1 MTAPTVMAGTLTE
14 RYRVMTWVW
23 RAVAIVFA
31 LVTIFPVYWMINSAF
46 EPNSEI
52 TSLTPSFFPVHFTLH
67 NFVSAVNQTSGLGKA
82 YFWDDARNS
91 VIVVTSAVVITLVL
105 GFLAAAAI
113 SRFRLRGAAVFLV
126 LILVVQMVPG
136 TALIIP
142 MFLLLNNLH
151 LTDNYFGLILVYAA
165 TTLPFTIWALRGF
178 VRGVPIELEEA
189 GQVDGLSRLGA
200 FVRILF
206 PLMLPGLISTGIFA
220 FITAWNDFLVAD
232 VIMQQNY
239 APDVAGLAVQLHHQH
254 RHRLRRPDGRL
265 HDNGAP
271 GRDLLPP
278 RPAPYRFGL
287 YRRVSQGLNEMS
299 TGGPTATTST
309 DKRPGQINGVRNGRA
324 AEPRW
329 PPCSR
334 GGARSKRRSARW
346 RRRTWPAP
354 SWSPVAPPTMRPRA
368 ALTFSKWPQ
377 VGRSPWPPRASSPY
391 TARRPTT
398 RATSHRRQPV
408 RPDARDRRG
417 RAAGTGQRRSRH
429 RHDQRPTQPVG

>member
-1 MTAPTVMAGTLTE
+1 MTAPTMMAGTLTK

-23 RAVAIVFA
+23 RVIAIVFA
-31 LVTIFPVYWMINSAF
+31 AVTIFPVYWMINSAF

-91 VIVVTSAVVITLVL
+91 LIVVTSAVVITLVL

-113 SRFRLRGAAVFLV
+113 SRFRMRGAAAFLV

-142 MFLLLNNLH
+142 TFLLLNNLH

-200 FVRILF
+200 FVRILL
-206 PLMLPGLISTGIFA
+206 PLMLPGLIATGIFA

-232 VIMQQNY
+232 VIMQQNSHQTLPVWLFSFTTNTGTNY
-239 APDVAGLAVQLHHQH
+239 AGLMAGCTMMALPVVIFF
-254 RHRLRRPDGRL
+254 
-265 HDNGAP
+265 
-271 GRDLLPP
+271 LL
-278 RPAPYRFGL
+278 
-287 YRRVSQGLNEMS
+287 V
-299 TGGPTATTST
+299 
-309 DKRPGQINGVRNGRA
+309 
-324 AEPRW
+324 
-329 PPCSR
+329 
-334 GGARSKRRSARW
+334 
-346 RRRTWPAP
+346 
-354 SWSPVAPPTMRPRA
+354 
-368 ALTFSKWPQ
+368 
-377 VGRSPWPPRASSPY
+377 
-391 TARRPTT
+391 
-398 RATSHRRQPV
+398 
-408 RPDARDRRG
+408 
-417 RAAGTGQRRSRH
+417 QRRIVSGF
-429 RHDQRPTQPVG
+429 TAGSVKG

>member
-1 MTAPTVMAGTLTE
+1 MTEPTVMAGTLTK

-142 MFLLLNNLH
+142 TFLLLNNLH

-200 FVRILF
+200 FVRILL
-206 PLMLPGLISTGIFA
+206 PLMLPGLIATGIFA

-232 VIMQQNY
+232 VIMQQNSHQTLPVWLFSFTTNTGTNY
-239 APDVAGLAVQLHHQH
+239 AGLMAGCTMMALPVVIFF
-254 RHRLRRPDGRL
+254 
-265 HDNGAP
+265 
-271 GRDLLPP
+271 LL
-278 RPAPYRFGL
+278 
-287 YRRVSQGLNEMS
+287 V
-299 TGGPTATTST
+299 
-309 DKRPGQINGVRNGRA
+309 
-324 AEPRW
+324 
-329 PPCSR
+329 
-334 GGARSKRRSARW
+334 
-346 RRRTWPAP
+346 
-354 SWSPVAPPTMRPRA
+354 
-368 ALTFSKWPQ
+368 
-377 VGRSPWPPRASSPY
+377 
-391 TARRPTT
+391 
-398 RATSHRRQPV
+398 
-408 RPDARDRRG
+408 
-417 RAAGTGQRRSRH
+417 QRRIVSGF
-429 RHDQRPTQPVG
+429 TAGSVKG